1 MNKVIK
7 VISGIGKGLLI
18 LLSVLAVFLI
28 VMTVINRIML
38 KKEAAVFDKPI
49 GQMVEVDDHNMCV
62 YTEGEGD
69 HTIVFLS
76 GSSIPSPILD
86 YKPLYS
92 RLTDDY
98 RIVVIEKFGYGYS
111 DVVDS
116 ERSFETMLRQDRE
129 ALASLGIEGPF
140 ILCPHSMS
148 GLEALMWAQ
157 DYPEEVEAIVG
168 LDMTVPETYDDFA
181 ERLEDM
187 KSTKWIYDFL
197 RTTGLL
203 RLLPDSVFSI
213 PGTLSEEE
221 IQTYRQILYVK
232 LLNET
237 VYNEAFYVEE
247 ARDRIRSSPKPLVP
261 MILFVSDG
269 TGTGRDEETWHGY
282 TEDYARGMDN
292 ISVICLSC
300 GHDLHHVEY
309 EAIEE
314 NMRDFIENSLDK

>member
-187 KSTKWIYDFL
+187 KSTKWI
-197 RTTGLL
+197 
-203 RLLPDSVFSI
+203 
-213 PGTLSEEE
+213 
-221 IQTYRQILYVK
+221 
-232 LLNET
+232 
-237 VYNEAFYVEE
+237 
-247 ARDRIRSSPKPLVP
+247 
-261 MILFVSDG
+261 
-269 TGTGRDEETWHGY
+269 
-282 TEDYARGMDN
+282 
-292 ISVICLSC
+292 
-300 GHDLHHVEY
+300 
-309 EAIEE
+309 
-314 NMRDFIENSLDK
+314 